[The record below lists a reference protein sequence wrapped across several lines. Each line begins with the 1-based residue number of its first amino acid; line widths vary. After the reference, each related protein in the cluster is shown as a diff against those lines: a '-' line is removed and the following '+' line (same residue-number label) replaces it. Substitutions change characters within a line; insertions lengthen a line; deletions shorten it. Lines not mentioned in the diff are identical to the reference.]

1 MRQWG
6 VKRDP
11 HVSSS
16 RSPPLNRSPV
26 FPPPPSM
33 RSQADHDDARFPA
46 PHPQQPPPPSQRSP
60 PPPHHHQARAR
71 SPTPSPPSFVS
82 SSAARRASF
91 VSGPPP
97 TASLQAAAA
106 AAARADLHP
115 DAASIALK
123 KDTGDTRNRLRS
135 LSEAS
140 SDRRT
145 RSHPGHRLHCRLN
158 QDYLQHPDLKAINV
172 TPPTKNAL
180 PDSSTTT
187 VKPNTNAT
195 VVPNGAPSQ
204 TLPQIVFTVGQSGST
219 ALISLADHTGNASL
233 LDADGPPR
241 LHAPSAPSSGINTS
255 AVAHQ
260 DVTGKGL

>member
-1 MRQWG
+1 
-6 VKRDP
+6 
-11 HVSSS
+11 
-16 RSPPLNRSPV
+16 
-26 FPPPPSM
+26 
-33 RSQADHDDARFPA
+33 
-46 PHPQQPPPPSQRSP
+46 
-60 PPPHHHQARAR
+60 
-71 SPTPSPPSFVS
+71 
-82 SSAARRASF
+82 
-91 VSGPPP
+91 
-97 TASLQAAAA
+97 
-106 AAARADLHP
+106 
-115 DAASIALK
+115 K
-123 KDTGDTRNRLRS
+123 KDTGDTRNWLRS

-204 TLPQIVFTVGQSGST
+204 TLPHIVFTVGQSGST

-260 DVTGKGL
+260 DVTGKGLEKDVAMGTNTVSL

>member
-1 MRQWG
+1 
-6 VKRDP
+6 
-11 HVSSS
+11 
-16 RSPPLNRSPV
+16 
-26 FPPPPSM
+26 
-33 RSQADHDDARFPA
+33 
-46 PHPQQPPPPSQRSP
+46 
-60 PPPHHHQARAR
+60 
-71 SPTPSPPSFVS
+71 FVS

-115 DAASIALK
+115 DAAS
-123 KDTGDTRNRLRS
+123 S
-135 LSEAS
+135 
-140 SDRRT
+140 
-145 RSHPGHRLHCRLN
+145 HRLHCRLN

-241 LHAPSAPSSGINTS
+241 LHAPSVPSSGINTS

-260 DVTGKGL
+260 DVTGKGLEKDVAMGTNTVSL